1 MPTKRSRGPKSIRAR
16 APRASSELVRRVMQ
30 ANRPRGTKPEL
41 AVRMALKQVGLR
53 FRTDIAPEASL
64 KCKAD
69 FVFRKAGV
77 CIFVD
82 GCYWHGCPRHFVPPK
97 TNFAWWREKIA
108 DNRRRDR
115 HKRIQLRKMGWTV
128 IRIWECALTP
138 QRIERTT
145 SRVIRTVFER
155 GS

>member
-1 MPTKRSRGPKSIRAR
+1 MPTKRSQARKSIRAR

-30 ANRPRGTKPEL
+30 ANRSRGTKPEL
-41 AVRMALKQVGLR
+41 ALGTALKQVGLR

-69 FVFRKAGV
+69 FVFRKVGV

-82 GCYWHGCPRHFVPPK
+82 GCYWHGCPRHFVLPK
-97 TNFAWWREKIA
+97 TNTAWWQEKIA

-115 HKRIQLRKMGWTV
+115 HRRVQLRKMGWTV

-138 QRIERTT
+138 RRIGRTI
-145 SRVIRTVFER
+145 SRVIRTAFER